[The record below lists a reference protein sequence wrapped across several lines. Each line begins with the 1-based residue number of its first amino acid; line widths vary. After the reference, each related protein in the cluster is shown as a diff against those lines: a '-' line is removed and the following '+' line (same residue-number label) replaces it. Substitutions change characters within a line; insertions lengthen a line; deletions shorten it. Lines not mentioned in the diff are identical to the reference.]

1 MTLEELQRLL
11 KKYNLKANHTLGQ
24 HFLLDD
30 AVLDQI
36 VEAAGVVSTDTVL
49 EVGPGIGNLTA
60 RLAKTGAR
68 VVVVE
73 KDRSFERLLANVQ
86 VQHPNVE
93 LHFDDILKVNLE
105 QILQPSHTSKG
116 PVPQYKVVANLPYY
130 LTGVFM
136 QRVLRQPPRPS
147 NVTVLIQREVA
158 ENMVA
163 KPGKMNLLALSV
175 QLIGLPR
182 MVMHVPATS
191 FSPAP
196 KVESAVIAVDIPNK
210 PLHPNVDE
218 YQVFRVAKACFS
230 GKRKQIHNTLA
241 NNLGLQSNDIEEL
254 LAGAGISATVR
265 PQHLSVTE
273 FILLARSLGDLQKGV
288 DKREA

>member
-30 AVLDQI
+30 AVLDQM
-36 VEAAGVVSTDTVL
+36 VEAAGIVSTDTVL

-73 KDRSFERLLANVQ
+73 KDRSFERLLADVQ

-93 LHFDDILKVNLE
+93 LHFDDILKINLE
-105 QILQPSHTSKG
+105 QILQPLHTSKG
-116 PVPQYKVVANLPYY
+116 PVLQYKVVANLPYY

-182 MVMHVPATS
+182 MVTYVPAKS
-191 FSPAP
+191 FSPPP
-196 KVESAVIAVDIPNK
+196 KVESAVITVDIPDK
-210 PLHPNVDE
+210 PLYADMDE
-218 YQVFRVAKACFS
+218 RQVFRAAKACFS

-241 NNLGLQSNDIEEL
+241 SNLGLQSRDIEQV
-254 LAGAGISATVR
+254 LALVGLSAAVR
-265 PQHLSVTE
+265 PQGLSVQE
-273 FILLARSLGDLQKGV
+273 FVALAKAV
-288 DKREA
+288 EEVVKAAN

>member
-30 AVLDQI
+30 TVLDHMI
-36 VEAAGVVSTDTVL
+36 EAAGIVSTDTVL

-60 RLAKTGAR
+60 RLAQTGAR
-68 VVVVE
+68 VVAVE
-73 KDRSFERLLANVQ
+73 KDRSFEGVLAEVQRQHANVE
-86 VQHPNVE
+86 VY
-93 LHFDDILKVNLE
+93 FADILQVNLQE
-105 QILQPSHTSKG
+105 ILQMPGEGVEKSL
-116 PVPQYKVVANLPYY
+116 QYKVVANLPYY

-136 QRVLRQPPRPS
+136 QRVLRQPPRPN

-175 QLIGLPR
+175 QLIGVPR
-182 MVMHVPATS
+182 MVINVPAQS

-196 KVESAVIAVDIPNK
+196 KVQSAVISVDIPSK
-210 PLHPNVDE
+210 PLYLDVDE
-218 YQVFRVAKACFS
+218 AQVFRIAKACFS

-241 NNLGLQSNDIEEL
+241 HNLGLQPDIVDGVL
-254 LAGAGISATVR
+254 TKVGLSAAIR
-265 PQHLSVTE
+265 PQHLSVKE
-273 FILLARSLGDLQKGV
+273 FILLAQTVEDL
-288 DKREA
+288 